1 MNDLSNWLQK
11 RNKKID
17 LFVTSA
23 PAEQK
28 SIVESNY
35 GLEPSQVI
43 LTGLPRFDRLVSAK
57 DRRQKQVLLMPTWRK
72 AVQDMLQRDPEHAA
86 ELLAQT
92 DFYRFYNSLI
102 HHPALLQKMR
112 QLGYSGK
119 FLLHPMMQNYTGCFT
134 GNDVFQI
141 ATPTDYHRLFTEGAL
156 LVTDYSSTFFDFCY
170 LQKPVIYTQFDEE
183 TFFAGQMYDRGYFD
197 YRRDGFGPVCT
208 DLDSTVT
215 AICAALDADC
225 ALQAPY
231 TDRVAHFYAYHD
243 DQNARRVYDAVRSY
257 QAKK

>member
-1 MNDLSNWLQK
+1 
-11 RNKKID
+11 
-17 LFVTSA
+17 
-23 PAEQK
+23 
-28 SIVESNY
+28 
-35 GLEPSQVI
+35 
-43 LTGLPRFDRLVSAK
+43 
-57 DRRQKQVLLMPTWRK
+57 
-72 AVQDMLQRDPEHAA
+72 
-86 ELLAQT
+86 
-92 DFYRFYNSLI
+92 
-102 HHPALLQKMR
+102 
-112 QLGYSGK
+112 
-119 FLLHPMMQNYTGCFT
+119 MMQKYTGCLT

-243 DQNARRVYDAVRSY
+243 DQNTRRVYDAVRSY

>member
-1 MNDLSNWLQK
+1 
-11 RNKKID
+11 
-17 LFVTSA
+17 
-23 PAEQK
+23 
-28 SIVESNY
+28 
-35 GLEPSQVI
+35 
-43 LTGLPRFDRLVSAK
+43 
-57 DRRQKQVLLMPTWRK
+57 
-72 AVQDMLQRDPEHAA
+72 
-86 ELLAQT
+86 
-92 DFYRFYNSLI
+92 
-102 HHPALLQKMR
+102 MR

-134 GNDVFQI
+134 GNDVFRI

-170 LQKPVIYTQFDEE
+170 LQKPVVYTQFDEE

-208 DLDSTVT
+208 DLDSTVA

-243 DQNARRVYDAVRSY
+243 DQNARRIYDAVRSY